1 MGDRANIVIE
11 QGDGSRVWLYS
22 HWGGSEMPETLQ
34 KALRLRERWDDTAYF
49 ASIVY
54 LTMRDGND
62 ATTGFGITTR
72 ITDNEYPILVVDC
85 DKQAIT
91 IEDEPDGTRAKY
103 HPCIGKTFTFEEF
116 AGLWGMSWEFLDA
129 L

>member
-1 MGDRANIVIE
+1 MGDRANIAIE

-85 DKQAIT
+85 DKQSIT
-91 IEDEPDGTRAKY
+91 IEDEPGGTQAEH
-103 HPCIGKTFTFEEF
+103 HPCIGKTFTFEVF
-116 AGLWGMSWEFLDA
+116 SRLWGISWEFLDA